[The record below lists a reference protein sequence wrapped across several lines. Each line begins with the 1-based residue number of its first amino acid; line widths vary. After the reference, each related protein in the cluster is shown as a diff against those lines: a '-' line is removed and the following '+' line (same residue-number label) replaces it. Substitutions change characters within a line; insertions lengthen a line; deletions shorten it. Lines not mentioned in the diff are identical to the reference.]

1 MYFFLSKL
9 LVYLVYPFL
18 WICALV
24 VIALITKNARRKRR
38 LLISA
43 LVLLYVF
50 SCPWL
55 LNLYAKAWNVKTEVP
70 NDSTTY
76 SAVIIL
82 GGFSSGD
89 KGGRGYFNEN
99 SARFIEGIKLYA
111 SGRVQK
117 IMVTGGNGNPMPDAF
132 SEAKWVKTQLEMLHY
147 PDSSIVIES
156 NSRNTIENA
165 DFSKPMIE
173 KAGLKP
179 PYILL
184 TSDYHMRRA
193 RMIFTNRGYKVV
205 PYSVYTDGNNG
216 FDLSMLIPDAATLGE
231 WNIYTKELVGYIVNY
246 YKTKP

>member
-18 WICALV
+18 WICVLL
-24 VIALITKNARRKRR
+24 VIALIAKDGKRKRR

-43 LVLLYVF
+43 LVMIYVF

-55 LNLYAKAWNVKTEVP
+55 LNLYARAWNVETEMP
-70 NDSTTY
+70 DNKASY

-89 KGGRGYFNEN
+89 RGGKGYFNTDA
-99 SARFIEGIKLYA
+99 ARFIEGIKLFA
-111 SGRVQK
+111 AGKVQK
-117 IMVTGGNGNPMPDAF
+117 IMVTGGNGNPKPGAF
-132 SEAKWVKTQLEMLHY
+132 GEAKWVKTQLEALHY
-147 PDSSIVIES
+147 PDSCILIES

-165 DFSKPMIE
+165 DFSKPVIQ

-193 RMIFTNRGYKVV
+193 RMIFTHKGYKVI
-205 PYSVYTDGNNG
+205 PYAAYTNG
-216 FDLSMLIPDAATLGE
+216 KTGFNLTMLIPDPGTLTW
-231 WNIYTKELVGYIVNY
+231 WNTYTKELVGYIVNY
-246 YKTKP
+246 FNA